1 MNKSAINAS
10 VKRISSKVYKYAE
23 DKNKGLVPTF
33 YKILFKKIA
42 RKLGFTDEDLEMFD
56 SELFIENRQKALE
69 TKRSKDLSKVHGS
82 ISDKVKKLLLA
93 TVSYS
98 SKIKNSRELKDLSKD
113 TLEYLSKLNKAK
125 KGLEADET
133 ILSNIADM
141 IFKDPLTGLLN
152 RRFMNIIL
160 KREFYRLK
168 RYGTELS
175 IIIADIDKFKD
186 VNDTYGHM
194 VGDKVLSSIAELL
207 INSSRSSDTIIRYG
221 GEEIIIICPST
232 NIKCAALLAEK
243 LRYLLS
249 KLKFKVKSKL
259 FSVTLSF
266 GVAECRVDDGE
277 DELPIKA
284 LKRMDDALYQSKRNG
299 RNKVSAC

>member
-1 MNKSAINAS
+1 
-10 VKRISSKVYKYAE
+10 
-23 DKNKGLVPTF
+23 
-33 YKILFKKIA
+33 
-42 RKLGFTDEDLEMFD
+42 
-56 SELFIENRQKALE
+56 
-69 TKRSKDLSKVHGS
+69 
-82 ISDKVKKLLLA
+82 
-93 TVSYS
+93 
-98 SKIKNSRELKDLSKD
+98 
-113 TLEYLSKLNKAK
+113 
-125 KGLEADET
+125 
-133 ILSNIADM
+133 M

-152 RRFMNIIL
+152 RRFMNMIL

-194 VGDKVLSSIAELL
+194 VGDRVLSSIAELL
-207 INSSRSSDTIIRYG
+207 INSSRSSDTIVRYG

-232 NIKCAALLAEK
+232 NIKCATLLAEK

-299 RNKVSAC
+299 RNKVSAL